1 MFVSGGVGS
10 LGFLGVFAMSDF
22 TPPPPEV
29 VAAETALSLA
39 ADDASR
45 AWSAW
50 EDAEAKLSLAEDALR
65 AACEAAGYPP
75 SACPV

>member
-22 TPPPPEV
+22 TPPPPVV
-29 VAAETALSLA
+29 VAAEVKLSLA

-50 EDAEAKLSLAEDALR
+50 EAAEAKLSLAEEAFR

-75 SACPV
+75 SASAG